1 MYVCMYVLIYVCV
14 FSTCMDGDDIFRNCR
29 DQTWGTNSLLYI
41 GYRVFPVSK
50 LAGAR
55 RWPPTTSSA
64 KVKERVELYPS
75 SSSGISW
82 PVGGWNLPLP
92 LPFIFTFV
100 DGCVCVCVH
109 LWLYAWI
116 SAHMLSA
123 SVFVRVNIHIYECII
138 YYFISTDFPKILMY

>member
-100 DGCVCVCVH
+100 DVCVCACNYGFMREY
-109 LWLYAWI
+109 LRICYLRPCLYV
-116 SAHMLSA
+116 L
-123 SVFVRVNIHIYECII
+123 IYI
-138 YYFISTDFPKILMY
+138 YMNVLYITLIISTDFPKILMY